1 MTISD
6 RLFKSLDCCTW
17 TGCLL
22 LFTKLFF
29 PFCALWH
36 FSVVS
41 PARRAFGC
49 SRFPD
54 NEIPLFSAPA
64 CSDQGLQPGPV
75 VVLSPSVWQG
85 ETDLCRDTGH
95 TSWGTRSVYL
105 YLQTKFHF
113 NAIVW
118 EGHEKW
124 KATVK
129 KNPKHSCAIRQILW
143 MCSSSCQAVLEVM
156 SGDSPVNKTGVCRAA
171 PVEISFDVDPL
182 RLTWPLISFS
192 IGLLTQWR

>member
-1 MTISD
+1 MTTND
-6 RLFKSLDCCTW
+6 HLFKSLHCCTW

-36 FSVVS
+36 FSAVS
-41 PARRAFGC
+41 PVRRAFGC

-54 NEIPLFSAPA
+54 NEIPLFFCPCMLRPGSPA
-64 CSDQGLQPGPV
+64 WSCGGSV
-75 VVLSPSVWQG
+75 SPCLTGWDRLVSGHRPRQLGNTKCVFISVFYIQ
-85 ETDLCRDTGH
+85 
-95 TSWGTRSVYL
+95 
-105 YLQTKFHF
+105 F

-124 KATVK
+124 KAIVK
-129 KNPKHSCAIRQILW
+129 KIPKHSCAIRQILR
-143 MCSSSCQAVLEVM
+143 MCSYSCHAALEVM
-156 SGDSPVNKTGVCRAA
+156 SGDSPVNTNKTGVCRAA
-171 PVEISFDVDPL
+171 PVESSFDVDPC

-192 IGLLTQWR
+192 VLT